1 VLGYYND
8 ETHSQDLNVWV
19 TTSMDSVISWS
30 KFSTV
35 QTINPSWNMF
45 ADGMSFLVGE
55 HNKVVLCYPNRTP
68 NEILHIGEEIY
79 HIQHLD
85 DHDRDSTSRSSFLL
99 NYVPSL
105 ARIKISMNQY

>member
-1 VLGYYND
+1 
-8 ETHSQDLNVWV
+8 
-19 TTSMDSVISWS
+19 
-30 KFSTV
+30 
-35 QTINPSWNMF
+35 
-45 ADGMSFLVGE
+45 MSFLVGE

-99 NYVPSL
+99 
-105 ARIKISMNQY
+105 